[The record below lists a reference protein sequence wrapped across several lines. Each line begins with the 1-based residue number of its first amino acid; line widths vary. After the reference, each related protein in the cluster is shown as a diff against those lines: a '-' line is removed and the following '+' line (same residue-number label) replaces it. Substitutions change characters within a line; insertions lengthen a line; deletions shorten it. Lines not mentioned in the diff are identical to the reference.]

1 MKTVTRSTCCY
12 CGVGCG
18 VLIETEDERIT
29 GVRGDPEHPANFGK
43 LCSKGLALADS
54 ARSQTGAWSWLLHRV
69 TGVGVLVFLL
79 RHIVVNEVSTI
90 PGFTNISMYPLA
102 FKASGVS
109 YSELIDRLILHA
121 LGRGKASR

>member
-1 MKTVTRSTCCY
+1 MARIDFF
-12 CGVGCG
+12 
-18 VLIETEDERIT
+18 LREDMS
-29 GVRGDPEHPANFGK
+29 V
-43 LCSKGLALADS
+43 
-54 ARSQTGAWSWLLHRV
+54 
-69 TGVGVLVFLL
+69 
-79 RHIVVNEVSTI
+79 VVNEVNTI